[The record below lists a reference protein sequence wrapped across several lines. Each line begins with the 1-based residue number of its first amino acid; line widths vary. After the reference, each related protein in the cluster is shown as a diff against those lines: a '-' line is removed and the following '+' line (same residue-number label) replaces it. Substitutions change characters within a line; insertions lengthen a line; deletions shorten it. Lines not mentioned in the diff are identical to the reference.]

1 MKLSIRN
8 AGVTLNGNTILE
20 SINFD
25 IKDGEH
31 VAIVGRNG
39 TGKTT
44 FLKALINPDLF
55 EEGIDEEK
63 FTITKIGTYS
73 LGYLSQVDFEDEN
86 RTLLD
91 EIIKPYQYLI
101 DMENR
106 LNSLVIKMNK
116 DNNEKYIKEYTDLEH
131 NFKMHNGYGYKKEYE
146 VMINK
151 FGFSESDKA
160 KPIRDFSGGERT
172 KIAFMRLL
180 LQHPDLLLLDEPTN
194 HLDINTI
201 VWLEDYLKT
210 YSGALILV
218 SHDRMFLN
226 NIVTKVY
233 EIEYGKMYEYSGNY
247 DYYEKEKEVR
257 YNRLVKDYE
266 FQQKEIK
273 RLRAIYERFRFKPK
287 KAGLAMSRLHQLEK
301 MDILEKPNEED
312 TRVFRTNLSE
322 IDLSSKKVIR
332 LKDLAIGYDDKV
344 LATISLDI
352 KRGDKIGVIGANGI
366 GKSTLLKTINGIIEP
381 VSGSLEYGIHVKPGY
396 FDQTL
401 AMIDNDNT
409 VLKEFREYLP
419 DLTEPE
425 CRRALGSFLFKGDD
439 VHKTID
445 VLSGGEKVRLTLC
458 KIFYNKPN
466 LLILDEP
473 TNHMDILGKEHLEN
487 ILSEYEGTIIF
498 VSHDRYFVRKI
509 AKSLL
514 VFDNNGVTY
523 YPYGYDQ
530 YVEENKKNVLVPEVK
545 EKKKKK
551 QEEVVE
557 EKVNLKDL
565 KKELNKVE
573 NEIIKI
579 EVKINELNNELFKE
593 EVYNDYSKSN
603 ALNDKINKYKLELE
617 ELNKKWEELIDKQ
630 LNN

>member
-25 IKDGEH
+25 IIDHEH

-44 FLKALINPDLF
+44 FLKALMNQELF

-63 FTITKIGTYS
+63 FQISKIGNFS
-73 LGYLSQVDFEDEN
+73 VGYLSQVDFEDEN

-106 LNSLVIKMNK
+106 LNNLVIKMEK
-116 DNNEKYIKEYTDLEH
+116 DEKYIKEYTDLEH

-146 VMINK
+146 VMISK
-151 FGFSESDKA
+151 FGFSESDKSKA
-160 KPIRDFSGGERT
+160 IKEFSGGERT

-180 LQHPDLLLLDEPTN
+180 LEHPDLLLLDEPTN

-201 VWLEDYLKT
+201 VWLEEYLKN
-210 YSGALILV
+210 YSGALVLV

-226 NIVTKVY
+226 NIVTKIY

-257 YNRLVKDYE
+257 YNKLVRDYE
-266 FQQKEIK
+266 YQQKEIA
-273 RLRAIYERFRFKPK
+273 RLRAIYLRFRYKPK

-322 IDLSSKKVIR
+322 IDLSSKRVIK
-332 LKDLAIGYDDKV
+332 LKDLSIGYDDKV

-381 VSGSLEYGIHVKPGY
+381 VGGSLEYGIHVKPGY

-401 AMIDNDNT
+401 AMINNNNT
-409 VLKEFREYLP
+409 VLKEFRQYLP
-419 DLTEPE
+419 ELTEPE

-514 VFDNNGVTY
+514 VFDEKGVTY

-530 YVEENKKNVLVPEVK
+530 YMEENKKSNVLTPEVK

-551 QEEVVE
+551 EEVPE
-557 EKVNLKDL
+557 EPKVNIRDI
-565 KKELNKVE
+565 KKELNKEE
-573 NEIIKI
+573 NEIIKL
-579 EVKINELNNELFKE
+579 EVKINELNSELFNE
-593 EVYNDYSKSN
+593 EVYNDFNKSN
-603 ALNDKINKYKLELE
+603 AINDKINKYNQELE
-617 ELNKKWEELIDKQ
+617 ELNKKWEELINITLEKE
-630 LNN
+630 

>member
-25 IKDGEH
+25 IIDHEH

-44 FLKALINPDLF
+44 FLKALMNQELF

-63 FTITKIGTYS
+63 FQISKIGNFS
-73 LGYLSQVDFEDEN
+73 VGYLSQVDFEDEN

-106 LNSLVIKMNK
+106 LNNLVIKMEK
-116 DNNEKYIKEYTDLEH
+116 DEKYIKEYTDLEH

-146 VMINK
+146 VMISK
-151 FGFSESDKA
+151 FGFSESDKSKA
-160 KPIRDFSGGERT
+160 IKEFSGGERT

-201 VWLEDYLKT
+201 VWLEEYLKN
-210 YSGALILV
+210 YSGALVLV

-226 NIVTKVY
+226 NIVTKIY

-257 YNRLVKDYE
+257 YNKLVRDYE
-266 FQQKEIK
+266 YQQKEIA
-273 RLRAIYERFRFKPK
+273 RLRAIYLRFRYKPK

-322 IDLSSKKVIR
+322 IDLSSKRVIK
-332 LKDLAIGYDDKV
+332 LKDLSIGYDDKV

-381 VSGSLEYGIHVKPGY
+381 LGGSLEYGIHVKPGY

-401 AMIDNDNT
+401 AMINNNNT
-409 VLKEFREYLP
+409 VLKEFREFLP
-419 DLTEPE
+419 ELTEPE

-514 VFDNNGVTY
+514 VFDEKGVTY

-530 YVEENKKNVLVPEVK
+530 YMEENKKNNVLTPEVK
-545 EKKKKK
+545 EKKNKK
-551 QEEVVE
+551 EEVPE
-557 EKVNLKDL
+557 EPKVNIRDI

-573 NEIIKI
+573 NEIIKL
-579 EVKINELNNELFKE
+579 EVKINELNSELFNE
-593 EVYNDYSKSN
+593 EVYNDFNKSN
-603 ALNDKINKYKLELE
+603 AINDKINKYNQELE
-617 ELNKKWEELIDKQ
+617 ELNKKWEELINITLEKE
-630 LNN
+630 

>member
-8 AGVTLNGNTILE
+8 AGVTLEGNTILE

-25 IKDGEH
+25 IIDHEH

-44 FLKALINPDLF
+44 FLKALIDPELF

-63 FTITKIGTYS
+63 FTITKIGNFS
-73 LGYLSQVDFEDEN
+73 IGYLSQVDFEDEN
-86 RTLLD
+86 RTLL
-91 EIIKPYQYLI
+91 EELLKPYKYLI
-101 DMENR
+101 DMEHK
-106 LNSLVIKMNK
+106 LNKLVIKM
-116 DNNEKYIKEYTDLEH
+116 EKENSDKLIKEYTDLEH
-131 NFKMHNGYGYKKEYE
+131 NFKMNNGYGYKKEYE

-151 FGFSESDKA
+151 FGFSESDKEKA
-160 KPIRDFSGGERT
+160 IKDFSGGERT

-194 HLDINTI
+194 HLDIKTI
-201 VWLEDYLKT
+201 IWLEDYLKT
-210 YSGALILV
+210 YEGALVLV

-233 EIEYGKMYEYSGNY
+233 EIEYGRMIEYSGNY
-247 DYYEKEKEVR
+247 DYYEKEKQVR
-257 YNRLVKDYE
+257 YNKLVKDYE
-266 FQQKEIK
+266 FQQKEIE
-273 RLRAIYERFRFKPK
+273 RLRAIYLRFRYKPK

-322 IDLSSKKVIR
+322 IDLSSKKVIK
-332 LKDLAIGYDDKV
+332 LKDLAIGYNNKV

-401 AMIDNDNT
+401 AMIDSNNT
-409 VLKEFREYLP
+409 VLREFREFLP

-439 VHKTID
+439 VHKSIN

-514 VFDNNGVTY
+514 VFDNNTVTY
-523 YPYGYDQ
+523 YPYGYDE
-530 YVEENKKNVLVPEVK
+530 YMEENKKSVIEPEIK

-551 QEEVVE
+551 EEVKE
-557 EKVNLKDL
+557 EKINLRDI

-579 EVKINELNNELFKE
+579 EVKINELNSELFKE
-593 EVYNDYSKSN
+593 EVYNDFNKSN
-603 ALNDKINKYKLELE
+603 AINDKINKYKLELD
-617 ELNKKWEELIDKQ
+617 ELNKKWEELINITLEKE
-630 LNN
+630 

>member
-63 FTITKIGTYS
+63 FTITRIGTYS

-146 VMINK
+146 VMISK
-151 FGFSESDKA
+151 FGFSESDKL

-312 TRVFRTNLSE
+312 RRVFKTNLSE

-551 QEEVVE
+551 QEEVE
-557 EKVNLKDL
+557 PEKVNLKDL

-593 EVYNDYSKSN
+593 EVYNDYNKSS
-603 ALNDKINKYKLELE
+603 ALNDKINKYKVELE

>member
-8 AGVTLNGNTILE
+8 ASVTLDGNTILE
-20 SINFD
+20 SVNFD
-25 IKDGEH
+25 ICDHEH

-44 FLKALINPDLF
+44 FLKALIDQDLF

-63 FTITKIGTYS
+63 FSINKIGNFS
-73 LGYLSQVDFEDEN
+73 VGYLSQVDFEDEN
-86 RTLLD
+86 RTLL
-91 EIIKPYQYLI
+91 EELLKPYQYLL
-101 DMENR
+101 DMEKK
-106 LNSLVIKMNK
+106 LNKLVIKMEK
-116 DNNEKYIKEYTDLEH
+116 DNSEKLIKEYTDLEH
-131 NFKMHNGYGYKKEYE
+131 NFKMNNGYGYKKEYE

-151 FGFSESDKA
+151 FGFSESDKN
-160 KPIRDFSGGERT
+160 KCIKDFSGGERT

-194 HLDINTI
+194 HLDIKTI
-201 VWLEDYLKT
+201 VWLEDYLKA
-210 YSGALILV
+210 YEGALILV

-226 NIVTKVY
+226 NIVTKIY
-233 EIEYGKMYEYSGNY
+233 EIEYGKMIEYSGNY

-257 YNRLVKDYE
+257 YNKLLKDYE
-266 FQQKEIK
+266 FQQKEIE
-273 RLRAIYERFRFKPK
+273 RLRNIYLRFRYKPK

-312 TRVFRTNLSE
+312 KRVFTTNLSE
-322 IDLSSKKVIR
+322 IELSSKKVIR
-332 LKDLAIGYDDKV
+332 LKDLAIGYGNKV
-344 LATISLDI
+344 LATINLDI

-401 AMIDNDNT
+401 AMIDSNNT
-409 VLKEFREYLP
+409 VLREFREYLP
-419 DLTEPE
+419 ELIEPE
-425 CRRALGSFLFKGDD
+425 CRKALGSFLFKGDD
-439 VHKTID
+439 VFKSIN

-473 TNHMDILGKEHLEN
+473 TNHMDILGKEHLES

-514 VFDNNGVTY
+514 VFDNDTVTY

-530 YVEENKKNVLVPEVK
+530 YVEETKKSVLAIP
-545 EKKKKK
+545 EKKKKEK
-551 QEEVVE
+551 KEEVKE
-557 EKVNLKDL
+557 EKVNLRDI

-573 NEIIKI
+573 NEIIKL
-579 EVKINELNNELFKE
+579 EVKISELNNELYNE
-593 EVYNDYSKSN
+593 EVYNDFNKSN
-603 ALNDKINKYKLELE
+603 AINEKIKKYNEE
-617 ELNKKWEELIDKQ
+617 VQELNKKWEELIDITI
-630 LNN
+630 NN